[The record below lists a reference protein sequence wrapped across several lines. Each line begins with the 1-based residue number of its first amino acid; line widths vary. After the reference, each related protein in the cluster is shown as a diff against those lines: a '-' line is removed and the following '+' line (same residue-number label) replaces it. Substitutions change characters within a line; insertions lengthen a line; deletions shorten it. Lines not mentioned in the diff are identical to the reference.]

1 MKQELLGLVSEL
13 PAVYIKVTEML
24 DGVKPAIA
32 YYQSFVEFSCTRWVG
47 LNCLLLLVGVAN
59 VVGNQP
65 MNYYLCCVTCVTMA
79 MLHYISGKQG
89 KSLR

>member
-24 DGVKPAIA
+24 DGIRPAIA
-32 YYQSFVEFSCTRWVG
+32 YYQSFVEFSCSRWVG
-47 LNCLLLLVGVAN
+47 LNFLLLLVGVAD

-79 MLHYISGKQG
+79 MLLYISGKQG